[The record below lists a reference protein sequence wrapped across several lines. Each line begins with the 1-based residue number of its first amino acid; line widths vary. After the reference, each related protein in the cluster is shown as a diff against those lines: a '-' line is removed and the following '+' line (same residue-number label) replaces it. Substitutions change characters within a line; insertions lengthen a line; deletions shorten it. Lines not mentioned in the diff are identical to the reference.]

1 MYKNIVIVD
10 RYPSPDNLY
19 AYAFVHSRVKAYL
32 KSGLDT
38 VVFCLDSKIAK
49 KDSYSFEG
57 VEVHRGTA
65 KDLEDF
71 FQANNFTSIC
81 THFLTKEIWD
91 SIKSKTQ
98 DLPTYVWLHG
108 SDIQDWSRRHY
119 LYDSKKQ
126 RLWAV
131 NRYYQYSKLW
141 RDILTNE
148 NYRLHFIF
156 VSQYFA
162 DEVADDLQVKLDN
175 SRYSV
180 IHNYINTD
188 LFAYKK
194 KRADQR
200 LKILS
205 IRPYASRVYANDLM
219 VAAIEELSARP
230 FFKDLSFTI
239 VGQGILFEDTV
250 RPLKKYN
257 NVTLEQRFLTQ
268 DEISNMH
275 QDHGVFLVPTR
286 SDTQGVSRDESMSS
300 GLVPVTNA
308 VAAVPEFVDAVEGF
322 LASPENYKQ
331 LADSIEILYHNP
343 SMFEE
348 MSKAAAKRVR
358 TQSGFEKTIK
368 KEIDLIKGKARE
380 GYEDSQLKKFI
391 AHSTERERILKQAI
405 FDLVDECN
413 ELKKENWRIK
423 TGLNRK
429 LNQTLNSSSYKIG
442 RRITY
447 PYRRISRTKIYCAVK
462 QFVYDISTGENRNIL
477 AGSLVKYND
486 LLDIP
491 PRKEFFSK
499 TPIRKMTIATIMDD
513 FTYTSFKHEC
523 NLVQLTPTD
532 WKSELDVAKPDM
544 LFIESAWRGKD
555 LKWTNAIAGVP
566 ESLVGIIEYC
576 RSHNIPTAF
585 WNKEDPVHT
594 IHFIK
599 TASLFDFVFTTDQD
613 SIIRYKEI
621 LGHSRV
627 YLLPFAA
634 QPAYNNPIKE
644 FEREDKFN
652 FAGSYYHAFKQR
664 CKDFEMVMKSVTKLK
679 EVDIFDRNFGK
690 NVPAKYHFPEKYEKY
705 VKGTLAYSEIS
716 RAYKGYEYAITMNT
730 IKHSPTMFARR
741 GCELLASN
749 TITVGN
755 YSKAM
760 HRFFGDLSITS
771 DSSDEITNSLKPIVD
786 SKLLRDKQK
795 LLGLRKVLEQHT
807 YKERIERVIGKVFT
821 NYDQFPTPKQVTVF
835 AIVKDQDQLE
845 RVMKNYERQTYEST
859 KLVLLSEGDVS
870 VDTEIDHIVLRMSD
884 KKKLAKKVGSL
895 TSSNYLAIFDAGMYY
910 GEYYL
915 TDLMLATSYS
925 NADIIGKNSYF
936 TKSKNGELSRVNEGS
951 EYTEGQ
957 DLLMTHSITS
967 AEHMS
972 KISVAKLIES
982 IADDRTYGREARTL
996 SIDGFNLCDTYD
1008 LTKSEMSEVDGY
1020 LPIDKGAHIKEI
1032 YKEADEISNDK
1043 IANIKIKIRKLL
1055 KLRKTY
1061 PAQEEI

>member
-1 MYKNIVIVD
+1 MKNIIVVD
-10 RYPSPDNLY
+10 RYPSKKDLY
-19 AYAFVHSRVKAYL
+19 AYAFVHTRVKAYIS
-32 KSGLDT
+32 SGMVTD
-38 VVFCLDSKIAK
+38 VYCLDDK
-49 KDSYSFEG
+49 KEHVTEYTFEG
-57 VEVHRGTA
+57 VKVTTGPGA
-65 KDLEDF
+65 DLERMLST
-71 FQANNFTSIC
+71 QGYSAIC
-81 THFLTKEIWD
+81 THFLNKSIWRY
-91 SIKSKTQ
+91 IKKFAL
-98 DLPTYVWLHG
+98 DVPTYVWLHG
-108 SDIQDWSRRHY
+108 SEIQDWSRRHFVY
-119 LYDSKKQ
+119 QDKKQ
-126 RLWAV
+126 KIWAIR
-131 NRYYQYSKLW
+131 RYREYYDFW
-141 RDILTNE
+141 RNIFNDE
-148 NYRLHFIF
+148 SAKLHFIF
-156 VSQYFA
+156 VSQYFV
-162 DEVADDLQVKLDN
+162 DEVSDDLDIHLEPSK
-175 SRYSV
+175 YSV
-180 IHNYINTD
+180 VHNFIDTD
-188 LFAYKK
+188 LFSYVEKSAE
-194 KRADQR
+194 QR
-200 LKILS
+200 KKILS
-205 IRPYASRVYANDLM
+205 IRPFDNTKYANDITVKALI
-219 VAAIEELSARP
+219 ALSEED
-230 FFKDLSFTI
+230 FFEQLDIKI
-239 VGQGILFEDTV
+239 VGSGKLFDELV
-250 RPLKKYN
+250 EPLKN
-257 NVTLEQRFLTQ
+257 FPNVTLNKTFLTQ
-268 DEISNMH
+268 TEIAELHKSY
-275 QDHGVFLVPTR
+275 GVFVSPTR
-286 SDTQGVSRDESMSS
+286 MDAQGVSRDEAMSS
-300 GLVPVTNA
+300 GLVPITSRNTA
-308 VAAVPEFVDAVEGF
+308 IPEFVDEAQGFMVATEDYVAVAQAIKNLYDNPELF
-322 LASPENYKQ
+322 LS
-331 LADSIEILYHNP
+331 
-343 SMFEE
+343 
-348 MSKAAAKRVR
+348 MSKASASRVR
-358 TQSGFEKTIK
+358 AQSDFEATIGHEVK
-368 KEIDLIKGKARE
+368 
-380 GYEDSQLKKFI
+380 
-391 AHSTERERILKQAI
+391 ILKGESSK
-405 FDLVDECN
+405 FDRKQSDKVYRDYSTSREKVLRDALFDFVDEYV
-413 ELKKENWRIK
+413 ELKKKHWRS
-423 TGLNRK
+423 TQYFQSK
-429 LNQTLNSSSYKIG
+429 LRRLVGSPTYKAGKI
-442 RRITY
+442 ITY
-447 PYRRISRTKIYCAVK
+447 PFRRLAETKVYK
-462 QFVYDISTGENRNIL
+462 FLRRLFVFLTIGDKRPVVV
-477 AGSLVKYND
+477 GSKLTYNNLPD
-486 LLDIP
+486 VP
-491 PRKEFFSK
+491 SKNKFFSN
-499 TPIRKMTIATIMDD
+499 TPIQKMTIATIMDD
-513 FTYTSFKHEC
+513 FTYTSFRHEC
-523 NLVQLTPTD
+523 NLVQLTPND
-532 WKSELDVAKPDM
+532 WKAVLDAAKPEM

-566 ESLVGIIEYC
+566 ESLVGIVEYC

-594 IHFIK
+594 VHFIK

-634 QPAYNNPIKE
+634 QPAYNNPVKE

-664 CKDFEMVMKSVTKLK
+664 CKDFEMIIKSVTKLK

-690 NVPAKYHFPEKYEKY
+690 NVPAKYHFPEEYTKHI
-705 VKGTLAYSEIS
+705 KGTLAYSEIG

-730 IKHSPTMFARR
+730 IKYSPTMFARR

-760 HRFFGDLSITS
+760 RRFFGDLSITS
-771 DSSDEITNSLKPIVD
+771 DSPDEITDSLRPIVD
-786 SKLLRDKQK
+786 SKVVRDKQK

-845 RVMKNYERQTYEST
+845 RVMKNYERQAYEST

-870 VDTEIDHIVLRMSD
+870 VDAEIDHIVLRMSD
-884 KKKLAKKVGSL
+884 KKKIAKKVGSL

-972 KISVAKLIES
+972 KISVAKLIEG
-982 IADDRTYGREARTL
+982 IADDRTYGKEASTL

-1043 IANIKIKIRKLL
+1043 ITNMKIKIRKLL

>member
-1 MYKNIVIVD
+1 MHKNIVIVD

-19 AYAFVHSRVKAYL
+19 AYAFVHMRVKAYIKAKL
-32 KSGLDT
+32 HT
-38 VVFCLDSKIAK
+38 VVYCLEPTRESIS
-49 KDSYSFEG
+49 SYEFEG
-57 VEVHRGTA
+57 VKVYQGNGRLLTA
-65 KDLEDF
+65 MLDQGSF
-71 FQANNFTSIC
+71 SAISV
-81 THFLTKEIWD
+81 HFLTKEIWD
-91 SIKSKTQ
+91 SIKGAAEKIN
-98 DLPTYVWLHG
+98 TYVWLHG
-108 SDIQDWSRRHY
+108 SEIQDWSRRY
-119 LYDSKKQ
+119 FVYESPKQ

-131 NRYYQYSKLW
+131 RRYRDYYLFWRAILQSK
-141 RDILTNE
+141 NHK
-148 NYRLHFIF
+148 LHFIF
-156 VSQYFA
+156 VSKYFV
-162 DEVADDLQVKLDN
+162 DEVSDDLDIN
-175 SRYSV
+175 IEPSRFSV
-180 IHNYINTD
+180 IHNFIDTD
-188 LFAYKK
+188 LFSYKHK
-194 KRADQR
+194 PVEQR
-200 LKILS
+200 LNLLS
-205 IRPYASRVYANDLM
+205 IRPFDNTKYANDLT
-219 VAAIEELSARP
+219 VKAILELSKES
-230 FFKDLSFTI
+230 FFKELNI
-239 VGQGILFEDTV
+239 MIIGNGRLFDELV
-250 RPLKKYN
+250 EPLKAFSN
-257 NVTLEQRFLTQ
+257 ITLDKRFLTQ
-268 DEISNMH
+268 TEIANMH
-275 QDHGVFLVPTR
+275 KRYGVFLSPTR
-286 SDTQGVSRDESMSS
+286 MDAQGVSRDEAMSS
-300 GLVPVTNA
+300 GLVPITSRNTA
-308 VAAVPEFVDAVEGF
+308 IPEFVSDTEGF
-322 LASPENYKQ
+322 MSPDEDYMGMVAAIKT
-331 LADSIEILYHNP
+331 LHANP
-343 SMFEE
+343 SLFSA
-348 MSKAAAKRVR
+348 MSKASSERVR
-358 TQSGFEKTIK
+358 SQSGFSATIG
-368 KEIDLIKGKARE
+368 KEIELLKNKSSKFHELQKNSVYESESTKRE
-380 GYEDSQLKKFI
+380 KVLRD
-391 AHSTERERILKQAI
+391 AI
-405 FDLVDECN
+405 FELVDEYN

-499 TPIRKMTIATIMDD
+499 TPIQKMTIATIMDD

-576 RSHNIPTAF
+576 RSHNIPTVF

-760 HRFFGDLSITS
+760 HRFFGDLSIAS
-771 DSSDEITNSLKPIVD
+771 DSSDEITNSLKPVVD

-807 YKERIERVIGKVFT
+807 YRERIERVASKVFT

-845 RVMKNYERQTYEST
+845 RVMKNYERQAYEST

-870 VDTEIDHIVLRMSD
+870 VDAEIDHIVLRMSD

-967 AEHMS
+967 TEHMS

-982 IADDRTYGREARTL
+982 IADDNTYGKEASTL

-1020 LPIDKGAHIKEI
+1020 LAIDKGAHIKEI